1 MCVRLHHC
9 LLRKAYAVPWAAN
22 RFVGSETPKHNAFH
36 QFWNFKFY
44 YEHFPRRNSNFLVL
58 TWVLLN
64 RAPTSI
70 HLHPAPPTSTQLILT
85 FTLLHLPPP
94 SSFQLP
100 PSSLHHPQQ
109 YLNQNIACNWEI
121 STNLGR
127 KSKSCP
133 LAHMVY
139 WRCWFGIQT

>member
-36 QFWNFKFY
+36 QFWNFKFC
-44 YEHFPRRNSNFLVL
+44 YEHFPRNTQFLSFDL
-58 TWVLLN
+58 GITK
-64 RAPTSI
+64 PCT
-70 HLHPAPPTSTQLILT
+70 HLHPPPPSSTQLILT
-85 FTLLHLPPP
+85 FTLLHPPPP
-94 SSFQLP
+94 SSFQP
-100 PSSLHHPQQ
+100 PTSSLHHPQQ